1 MSSGYTIFSL
11 DRAWTLVGR
20 VVSDPREF
28 PNPGGEPVIV
38 EDVHIIRVWG
48 TDAGLG
54 QLNKGIRTGTE
65 LDPIWGQVR
74 INPDRIIWSYEP
86 EIWHPRPH
94 PPAPERKSNAR
105 IFVLNRAWVLS
116 GTPTYQDR
124 RTLLTTGTDV
134 VRLWGVSKGIGQLSE
149 GPTNETKLDPV
160 VPQTW
165 INPRHLIY
173 DFDLY
178 GWPDRGLTGFAE
190 YQQANEPERGEK
202 FRAQRLE
209 RYNKA
214 LAEKGKPPLTM
225 DQFREAEAAEIDD
238 DND

>member
-11 DRAWTLVGR
+11 DRAWTLAGR
-20 VVSDPREF
+20 VVSDPREY
-28 PNPGGEPVIV
+28 PNPSGEPVVV

-54 QLNKGIRTGTE
+54 QLNGGIRPGTE

-74 INPDRIIWSYEP
+74 INPDRIIWSFEP
-86 EIWHPRPH
+86 ENWLPKPH
-94 PPAPERKSNAR
+94 PPAPERLSNAR

-116 GTPTYQDR
+116 GTVLDQHR
-124 RTLLTTGTDV
+124 RAIWTMGTDV
-134 VRLWGVSKGIGQLSE
+134 VRLWGVSRGIGQLSE
-149 GPTNETKLDPV
+149 GPTTETKLDPV
-160 VPQTW
+160 PPRTR

-178 GWPDRGLTGFAE
+178 GWPDRGLKGFAE
-190 YQQANEPERGEK
+190 YQQMSAPERGER
-202 FRAQRLE
+202 FRAERLKGYNEE
-209 RYNKA
+209 RKMR
-214 LAEKGKPPLTM
+214 GQPPVTM
-225 DQFREAEAAEIDD
+225 DEFRAVEAAELDD